1 LFLYFS
7 KNGNLAESAVDSGV
21 SGVLGISGGK
31 VGGRREAEMTFR
43 SAWGCCEGEG
53 ERDTT
58 LFLSWCMDCAWGDM
72 GPEEYEGEE
81 FEFGER
87 GGVADSKK

>member
-1 LFLYFS
+1 
-7 KNGNLAESAVDSGV
+7 
-21 SGVLGISGGK
+21 
-31 VGGRREAEMTFR
+31 
-43 SAWGCCEGEG
+43 
-53 ERDTT
+53 
-58 LFLSWCMDCAWGDM
+58 MDCAWGDM